1 MVHVVEC
8 SDMSRKSVKKTL
20 RNTVVEYSVP
30 TIKDRKTSLSW
41 IISVLQSP
49 LLKIKNIAL
58 DDLSRSRDEGNTSS
72 TVSSKITEKDLLK
85 ACSEKGTD
93 IISVT
98 ARYEEI
104 PVTIGIDLRSYKPFI
119 TVRNKEKANIEL
131 LEELFELK

>member
-41 IISVLQSP
+41 IISVFQSP

-58 DDLSRSRDEGNTSS
+58 DDLSRSGDEGNTSS
-72 TVSSKITEKDLLK
+72 TVSRITEKDLLK
-85 ACSEKGTD
+85 VCSEKGTD

-104 PVTIGIDLRSYKPFI
+104 PVTIGIDLRSYKPFLI
-119 TVRNKEKANIEL
+119 VRNKEKVDIEL
-131 LEELFELK
+131 LEELFKLK

>member
-1 MVHVVEC
+1 MP
-8 SDMSRKSVKKTL
+8 RKSVRKTL
-20 RNTVVEYSVP
+20 RNTVVEYSAP
-30 TIKDRKTSLSW
+30 AINDRKASISW
-41 IISVLQSP
+41 IISVLQLQSP

-58 DDLSRSRDEGNTSS
+58 DDLSQSRDEGNTSS

-93 IISVT
+93 IISVI
-98 ARYEEI
+98 ARLDGI
-104 PVTIGIDLRSYKPFI
+104 PVIIGVDLRSYKPFI

>member
-1 MVHVVEC
+1 
-8 SDMSRKSVKKTL
+8 MSRKSVRKTL

-30 TIKDRKTSLSW
+30 TINDRKTSLSW

-58 DDLSRSRDEGNTSS
+58 DDLSRSGDEGNTSL
-72 TVSSKITEKDLLK
+72 TVNSRITEKDLLK

-98 ARYEEI
+98 ARHEGI
-104 PVTIGIDLRSYKPFI
+104 PVTIGIDLRNYKPFL
-119 TVRNKEKANIEL
+119 TVRNKEKANIEM
-131 LEELFELK
+131 LEELFKLK

>member
-58 DDLSRSRDEGNTSS
+58 DDLSRSGDEGNTSS
-72 TVSSKITEKDLLK
+72 TVSRITEKDLLK
-85 ACSEKGTD
+85 VCSEKGTD

-104 PVTIGIDLRSYKPFI
+104 PVTIGIDLRSYKPFLI
-119 TVRNKEKANIEL
+119 ARNKEKVDIEL
-131 LEELFELK
+131 LEELFKLK

>member
-58 DDLSRSRDEGNTSS
+58 DDLSRSRDEGNTSL
-72 TVSSKITEKDLLK
+72 TVNRITEKRFI
-85 ACSEKGTD
+85 E
-93 IISVT
+93 SV
-98 ARYEEI
+98 
-104 PVTIGIDLRSYKPFI
+104 F
-119 TVRNKEKANIEL
+119 
-131 LEELFELK
+131 

>member
-1 MVHVVEC
+1 MIHVVEC

-58 DDLSRSRDEGNTSS
+58 DDLSRSGDEGNTSS
-72 TVSSKITEKDLLK
+72 TVSRITEKDLLK
-85 ACSEKGTD
+85 VCSEKGTD

-104 PVTIGIDLRSYKPFI
+104 PVTIGIDLRSYKPFLI
-119 TVRNKEKANIEL
+119 VRNKEKVDIEL
-131 LEELFELK
+131 LEGLFKLK

>member
-1 MVHVVEC
+1 M
-8 SDMSRKSVKKTL
+8 RKTL

-58 DDLSRSRDEGNTSS
+58 DDLSRSGDEGNTSS
-72 TVSSKITEKDLLK
+72 TVSRITEKDLLK
-85 ACSEKGTD
+85 TCSEKGTD

-98 ARYEEI
+98 ARHEGI
-104 PVTIGIDLRSYKPFI
+104 PITIGIDLRSYNKPFLV
-119 TVRNKEKANIEL
+119 VRNKDKDDIEL
-131 LEELFELK
+131 LEELFKLKYDELQ

>member
-58 DDLSRSRDEGNTSS
+58 DDLSRSGDEGNTSS
-72 TVSSKITEKDLLK
+72 TVSRITEKDLLK
-85 ACSEKGTD
+85 VCSEKGTD
-93 IISVT
+93 IISVI
-98 ARYEEI
+98 ARLDGI
-104 PVTIGIDLRSYKPFI
+104 PVIIGVDLRSYKPFI
-119 TVRNKEKANIEL
+119 TVRNKEKVDIEL
-131 LEELFELK
+131 LEELFKLK